1 MGLGQGFDVSGGD
14 GIKQQNL
21 RLLAGDSQDGPEQT
35 RKSETL
41 IRNTVWGNES
51 VSAAIMQNVKHLL
64 PKCEDLLIFLVI
76 YDKRWSFWTVDWTK
90 KQLDLTF
97 YGLND

>member
-1 MGLGQGFDVSGGD
+1 MTNTPYVVHAVLMGLGQGFDVSGGD

-41 IRNTVWGNES
+41 IRNTV
-51 VSAAIMQNVKHLL
+51 
-64 PKCEDLLIFLVI
+64 
-76 YDKRWSFWTVDWTK
+76 
-90 KQLDLTF
+90 
-97 YGLND
+97 